1 MQPQNGFPKELL
13 HQPIAQRIAYF
24 ENYTTGHA
32 NLLKAS
38 ESLTHSI
45 HEPAGASLIFVFGPT
60 GVGKSTLLKRVTQK
74 LTEAAL
80 SEMDAEK
87 GYIPIAGIEA
97 MSPEFSNF
105 DWKDFYV
112 RALVA
117 LKEPMIEKK
126 INRTDS
132 KLKLRLALESAL
144 SNRKPDAFF
153 VDEAQ
158 HLGKVASGRKLRDQ
172 TDCIKSL
179 ANIAQTRF
187 VLCGTYELLM
197 LRNLS
202 GQLCRRSTDIH
213 FPRYFAESSKDQ
225 EAFKKLVRTFQ
236 YHLPL
241 PETPNLEGCWDFCY
255 ERSIGC
261 AGILKNWL
269 SRTLSAVLKQN
280 DDAKTL
286 TFEDLER
293 HAKSLEECIIML
305 AEAKEEEKKL
315 QGNPKLRDQLRVDLG
330 LDVVDSPEVESSI
343 SQEKPAVKSARD
355 VGKPL
360 PHRRPVGKDQYASQ

>member
-1 MQPQNGFPKELL
+1 
-13 HQPIAQRIAYF
+13 
-24 ENYTTGHA
+24 
-32 NLLKAS
+32 
-38 ESLTHSI
+38 
-45 HEPAGASLIFVFGPT
+45 
-60 GVGKSTLLKRVTQK
+60 
-74 LTEAAL
+74 
-80 SEMDAEK
+80 
-87 GYIPIAGIEA
+87 
-97 MSPEFSNF
+97 
-105 DWKDFYV
+105 
-112 RALVA
+112 
-117 LKEPMIEKK
+117 MIEKK

-179 ANIAQTRF
+179 ANITQTRF

-213 FPRYFAESSKDQ
+213 FPRYLAES
-225 EAFKKLVRTFQ
+225 KKEREQFQSILQTFQ
-236 YHLPL
+236 GHFPL
-241 PETPNLEGCWDFCY
+241 PEAPDLLGCWDFCY

-261 AGILKNWL
+261 VGILKDWL
-269 SRTLSAVLKQN
+269 SRTLSAVLTHDN
-280 DDAKTL
+280 NAKTL

-293 HAKSLEECIIML
+293 HAESLEECIIML
-305 AEAKEEEKKL
+305 TEAKEEEKKL
-315 QGNPKLRDQLRVDLG
+315 KGNPELRDQLRADLG

-343 SQEKPAVKSARD
+343 SQEQPAVKKARD

-360 PHRRPVGKDQYASQ
+360 PHRHPVGKDQYAGQ